1 MDTRKHWQAFRL
13 FTLVAVFALSA
24 LGLALR
30 PDRIYLPAFLVV
42 SVGGIVLVVVVF
54 AVVDVVVV
62 ALWHLH
68 ICRALL
74 AVLVHVLRVRFR
86 RARPRHLHAPFCVA
100 KYMYQSVPNDTSSG
114 RGPCSP
120 QKIVLLQIDVKMKMF
135 GKCT

>member
-1 MDTRKHWQAFRL
+1 MELSYGKWTLDNRSWQGFRL
-13 FTLVAVFALSA
+13 FTLLALIALPA

-30 PDRIYLPAFLVV
+30 PNRIYLPALLVV
-42 SVGGIVLVVVVF
+42 SVVAILLVVVVF
-54 AVVDVVVV
+54 ADVVV

-114 RGPCSP
+114 CGPCSVYSWENR
-120 QKIVLLQIDVKMKMF
+120 KK
-135 GKCT
+135 

>member
-1 MDTRKHWQAFRL
+1 MELSYGKWTLDNRSWQGFRL
-13 FTLVAVFALSA
+13 FTLLALIALSA

-30 PDRIYLPAFLVV
+30 PNRIYLPALLVV
-42 SVGGIVLVVVVF
+42 SVVAILLVVVVF
-54 AVVDVVVV
+54 ADVVV

-68 ICRALL
+68 ICRVLL

-114 RGPCSP
+114 CGPYSVYSWENR
-120 QKIVLLQIDVKMKMF
+120 KK
-135 GKCT
+135 

>member
-1 MDTRKHWQAFRL
+1 MELSYGKWTLDNRSWQGFRL
-13 FTLVAVFALSA
+13 FTLLALIALSA

-30 PDRIYLPAFLVV
+30 PNRIYLPALLVV
-42 SVGGIVLVVVVF
+42 SVVAILLVVVVF
-54 AVVDVVVV
+54 ADVVV

-86 RARPRHLHAPFCVA
+86 RARPRQLHAPFCVA

-114 RGPCSP
+114 CGPCSVYSWGNR
-120 QKIVLLQIDVKMKMF
+120 KK
-135 GKCT
+135 

>member
-1 MDTRKHWQAFRL
+1 MELSYGKWTLDNRSWQGFRL
-13 FTLVAVFALSA
+13 FTLLALIALSA

-30 PDRIYLPAFLVV
+30 PNRIYLPALLVV
-42 SVGGIVLVVVVF
+42 SVVAILLVVVVF
-54 AVVDVVVV
+54 ADVVV

-68 ICRALL
+68 ICPALL

-114 RGPCSP
+114 CGPCSVYSWENR
-120 QKIVLLQIDVKMKMF
+120 KK
-135 GKCT
+135 

>member
-1 MDTRKHWQAFRL
+1 MALSYGKWALDNRSWQGFRL
-13 FTLVAVFALSA
+13 FTLLALFALSA
-24 LGLALR
+24 FFLALR

-42 SVGGIVLVVVVF
+42 SVVGIVLVVVVF
-54 AVVDVVVV
+54 AVVAVVVV

-100 KYMYQSVPNDTSSG
+100 KYVYQSVPNDTSNG
-114 RGPCSP
+114 RSPCSVYSW
-120 QKIVLLQIDVKMKMF
+120 KNRKK
-135 GKCT
+135 